1 MRPIKIAYN
10 PGSLLSTR
18 ELLLFAKLVDMTENV
33 DSIWIPE
40 SWGREAFS
48 SLGALS
54 QITSRVKLGTSI
66 TSIYTRS
73 PATTAMAAM
82 TLDLLSNDR
91 LILGLGVSTPTLVEN
106 WHGVEF
112 DEPLPRIREYVEC
125 FRQIMKGEKV
135 NFSGRYF
142 SVKDF
147 KLLYPPSRR
156 RIPVFIAAVNKNML
170 SLACDIADGVLLYL
184 RPIEEL
190 KKTIPHIKSKT
201 NQRNFEVGCV
211 IIAAISNTDSQLA
224 RDRAAKT
231 LAFYIAVGRFYS
243 KFIAENGFQHE
254 VRQICSEYA
263 RGGLE
268 AASECVSENMLNA
281 MTICGT
287 GEECVKSLDKFIAA
301 GISLP
306 IIQVNPVGD
315 TLASINEMVE
325 TFCKE

>member
-1 MRPIKIAYN
+1 MRPFRIAYN

-18 ELLLFAKLVDMTENV
+18 DLLLFAKLADKTENV

-66 TSIYTRS
+66 TSIYARS
-73 PATTAMAAM
+73 PATTAMATM
-82 TLDLLSNDR
+82 TLDLLSSDR
-91 LILGLGVSTPTLVEN
+91 VMLGLGVSTPTLVEN

-112 DEPLPRIREYVEC
+112 DEPLPRMREYVEC
-125 FRQIMKGEKV
+125 FRQIMKGEKI
-135 NFSGRYF
+135 NFKGRYF
-142 SVKDF
+142 RVMDF
-147 KLLYPPSRR
+147 KLLYKPSRTK
-156 RIPVFIAAVNKNML
+156 IPVFIAAVNKNMV

-190 KKTIPHIKSKT
+190 KKTIPDIKSKT
-201 NQRNFEVGCV
+201 KERDFEVGCV
-211 IIAAISNTDSQLA
+211 IIGAISNTDSQLA

-231 LAFYIAVGRFYS
+231 LAFYISVSKFYS
-243 KFIAENGFQHE
+243 RFIAENGFQDE
-254 VRQICSEYA
+254 VAQISSEYG
-263 RGGLE
+263 RGGLA
-268 AASECVSENMLNA
+268 AASKCVSGNMLNA

-287 GEECVKSLDKFIAA
+287 GEECIKSLHKFIAA

-315 TLASINEMVE
+315 TLASLNEMVE
-325 TFCKE
+325 TFCRE